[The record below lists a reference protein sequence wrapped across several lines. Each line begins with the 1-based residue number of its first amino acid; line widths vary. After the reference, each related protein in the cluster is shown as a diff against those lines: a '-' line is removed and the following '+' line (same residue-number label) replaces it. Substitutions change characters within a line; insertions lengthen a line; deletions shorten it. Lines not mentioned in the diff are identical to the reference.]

1 MFVVSADSHIDLHW
15 LPRTLFV
22 ENASA
27 ALRDRMPHVVPTPQ
41 GDRWVT
47 RSGVTFGLAAGVG
60 ATGKPYVKGTSLRA
74 DRMAQAG
81 IYADGA
87 RGVLRLSD
95 PDLRIA
101 DQDRDGVS
109 AEVLYGMLG
118 AAVWTRDVEATHEI
132 ARIYNDWIVGFC
144 SRHPDR
150 LLGLAFIP
158 THSPDAAAA
167 EIRRVAARGGVR
179 GLDIAGGDCELPLYH
194 AAWDGFWKA
203 VDDSGLPVHFHTLGP
218 RLRDI
223 GGFEALDVNRAK
235 AEALANCQ
243 YERASLVLRETVL
256 GGIFEKFPGIRMV
269 LSEAGVGW
277 VPYILE
283 RMDLGWEDQYRD
295 LLTLK
300 RRPSEYWFD
309 HCLVTYQAERF
320 GSQVVQFVGE
330 DTMMWAS
337 DFPHP
342 DGLWPDSQSFIA
354 SQYAHLSPAVKAKI
368 VGGNAARLYGLSHPQ
383 KLAEALVTA

>member
-1 MFVVSADSHIDLHW
+1 MFVISADSHIDLHW
-15 LPRTLFV
+15 LPPTLFV
-22 ENASA
+22 DGASSA
-27 ALRDRMPHVVPTPQ
+27 MKNRVPHVIPTPQ

-60 ATGKPYVKGTSLRA
+60 ATGRLYSKGMSHRA
-74 DRMAQAG
+74 DRMAEAG

-87 RGVLRLSD
+87 KGILRLSD
-95 PDLRIA
+95 PELRIA

-118 AAVWTRDVEATHEI
+118 AAIWIKDQEASYEI
-132 ARIYNDWIVGFC
+132 ARIYNDWIVDFC
-144 SRHPDR
+144 RQHPER

-158 THSPDAAAA
+158 THTPEQAAA
-167 EIRRVAARGGVR
+167 EIRRVVSRGGIR
-179 GLDIAGGDCELPLYH
+179 GLDIAGGDCNLPLFH
-194 AAWDGFWKA
+194 SAWDCFWRA
-203 VDDSGLPVHFHTLGP
+203 IDESGLPVHFHTLGP
-218 RLRDI
+218 SLRDMA
-223 GGFEALDVNRAK
+223 GFDALDVNRAK

-256 GGIFEKFPGIRMV
+256 GGIFEKYPSVKLV

-300 RRPSEYWFD
+300 RRPSEYWFE
-309 HCLVTYQAERF
+309 HCYVTYQAEAF
-320 GSQVVQFVGE
+320 GSQVIQFVGE
-330 DTMMWAS
+330 DNLMWAS

-342 DGLWPDSQSFIA
+342 DGLWPDSQTFIN
-354 SQYAHLSPAVKAKI
+354 SQYAAISPRVREKV
-368 VGGNAARLYGLSHPQ
+368 VGGNAAKLYGIKRQ
-383 KLAEALVTA
+383 QQDIALETV